1 MSYLRRIIITL
12 MFGMTLLSSLSST
25 AKASQFST
33 VSFTYGYL
41 GGSLEFREEA
51 YPTSTITHNLTIVA
65 YLDVTIYNLT
75 LRISGLVGEEWQ
87 TLNTEQIISYSL
99 KQGKNL
105 TRQMMVTLPQNTS
118 ERLHCVI
125 EASTDKG
132 FGKTAFYST
141 HVRTINYEELSNLYN
156 ELLVN
161 YSTLQADYNQLL
173 TDHDS
178 LNLTYSS
185 LVAEHSLMQTN
196 YNILNS
202 SYEFLTVSYNALTL
216 NYDSLQEDHT
226 YIKTKYDA
234 SIAELNIFRTLMY
247 IFAITT
253 AIFVATTVYFR
264 KKAPY
269 LVLRKETSIKPDEE

>member
-1 MSYLRRIIITL
+1 VSYLRRKIVIL
-12 MFGMTLLSSLSST
+12 MFGMTLLSSLGSV
-25 AKASQFST
+25 AKASQFSS

-41 GGSLEFREEA
+41 GGSLEFYEEA
-51 YPTSTITHNLTIVA
+51 YPTSTIRYNLTIVA

-75 LRISGLVGEEWQ
+75 LRISGLVGEKWQ
-87 TLNTEQIISYSL
+87 TLHTEQIILHSL

-105 TRQMMVTLPQNTS
+105 TRQIIVTLPQNTS
-118 ERLHCVI
+118 ERLYCVI

-141 HVRTINYEELSNLYN
+141 HVRTITYEELLNLYN
-156 ELLVN
+156 EFLVN

-173 TDHDS
+173 TDRDA

-196 YNILNS
+196 YNVLNS
-202 SYEFLTVSYNALTL
+202 SYEFLTASYNALTL

-234 SIAELNIFRTLMY
+234 SVGELNIFRTLMY
-247 IFAITT
+247 IFAVTT
-253 AIFVATTVYFR
+253 VIFVATTVYFR